1 MSSWT
6 TYTPPAEASTPTPDM
21 NSLPLELRR
30 LICPTGKAGR
40 MQLHASA
47 SDRWN
52 LGVVTPFFDNASD
65 DSDNSV
71 VSGGSMI
78 TVETVETNSSTI
90 NRLVGIPE
98 VITIPPPS
106 SPTFSLGQSFLKV
119 LSETPPAERK
129 FKRKQPDD
137 CHIIIRW
144 SELVGLVKN
153 NFTCKCGE
161 AIHDLRRRT
170 VGIATEVNFS
180 CKFLQKDRVSP
191 S

>member
-1 MSSWT
+1 MSTRTS
-6 TYTPPAEASTPTPDM
+6 YTPPAEASTLTPDL

-30 LICPTGKAGR
+30 LICPTGIAGR
-40 MQLHASA
+40 MQLQASS

-52 LGVVTPFFDNASD
+52 LGMVTPFFEDASD
-65 DSDNSV
+65 DSEDSV

-90 NRLVGIPE
+90 IRQEVGIPE

-106 SPTFSLGQSFLKV
+106 SPTVSPGRSFLKV
-119 LSETPPAERK
+119 LRETPPLERK
-129 FKRKQPDD
+129 LKRKPPDD

-144 SELVGLVKN
+144 SALVGLVKN

-161 AIHDLRRRT
+161 AIHDLQRRT
-170 VGIATEVNFS
+170 VGIATEVDFS
-180 CKFLQKDRVSP
+180 CKFCKKQGQS
-191 S
+191 